1 MSPALSMLL
10 LLTCLTNNSVSLEN
24 LKKKMHLQA
33 LFSLVFYHP
42 NELTSVG
49 SSQPSGDE
57 KAIRSIVSADCY
69 PNSNDSG
76 QKIPLFKCQHSFPST
91 VMQEITIHFSDLSFL
106 IPSSK
111 IRIHLL
117 NR

>member
-1 MSPALSMLL
+1 MSPDLSMLL
-10 LLTCLTNNSVSLEN
+10 LLTSLTNNSVTLEN

-33 LFSLVFYHP
+33 LFSMVFYHP

-49 SSQPSGDE
+49 SSQPSRDE

-69 PNSNDSG
+69 PTSNDPR
-76 QKIPLFKCQHSFPST
+76 QKTSLFKCQRSFLST
-91 VMQEITIHFSDLSFL
+91 VMQEITIYFSDLSFL
-106 IPSSK
+106 ILSSK
-111 IRIHLL
+111 IRIP